1 MAPTLMANAA
11 KMNPRQFA
19 RRKISAWHLL
29 TVDILPSTSE
39 QPTPQ
44 QRAIMLNISAGGM
57 GVQPVLSLTPTTVLA
72 IRFAF
77 PGVAKPIACRAIV
90 AWAAA
95 GGPVGIQF
103 DDVDFPSRDQ
113 LQRWVGSDLSLPSQ
127 QSLEA
132 TSGTTRPTPGANEFD
147 NALAL
152 IASRVMVVT
161 RASGVAIA
169 LGDSHGMHWR
179 VSVGL
184 APDPDVALLPGRGLS
199 GECLS
204 TGEVVYCSNVQSDSR
219 VETAAARLLEARS
232 ILVLPVFA
240 SGKLAGVLEVL
251 SRHNSAFD
259 NYEIKRLTGFAALL
273 ATAIDAAQALK

>member
-1 MAPTLMANAA
+1 MGLTLLADAA
-11 KMNPRQFA
+11 KNQRQFA
-19 RRKISAWHLL
+19 RRKISDWHLL
-29 TVDILPSTSE
+29 TVDILRSTLE

-57 GVQPVLSLTPTTVLA
+57 GVQPVLSLAPTTILA

-77 PGVAKPIACRAIV
+77 PGVATPVACRVIV
-90 AWAAA
+90 VWAAV

-103 DDVDFPSRDQ
+103 IDLDLPFRDQ
-113 LQRWVGSDLSLPSQ
+113 LQKWVGSDLSLPSQ
-127 QSLEA
+127 QTLEA
-132 TSGTTRPTPGANEFD
+132 TSDPTRPTPGANEFA

-152 IASRVMVVT
+152 IASRAMVVT

-169 LGDSHGMHWR
+169 LGDSHGMHCR

-184 APDPDVALLPGRGLS
+184 APDPGVALLPGRGLS

-204 TGEVVYCSNVQSDSR
+204 TGEVVYCCNAQSDSR
-219 VETAAARLLEARS
+219 VEPVAARLLETRS

-251 SRHNSAFD
+251 SPQHSAFD

-273 ATAIDAAQALK
+273 GTAIDAAQVLK